1 MSAARRGHPLKIDL
15 AGTSAPSS
23 RDPPP
28 IAALFQIVFDVKAG
42 YTIAWKQAVNGVE
55 LEEVVEFKSL
65 PSGLHTVHEDL
76 IYFVHDQY
84 AGISAFI
91 NEPAGE
97 EERNA
102 LMLAVGALVP
112 LSYGRLGRSWR
123 HAWSLKNL
131 ARELAK
137 DTSKTQ
143 ALEDFWEAHRLH
155 DELGAPHPE
164 SPLGSPSS
172 LRLHKSP
179 YTASAIESKGHKR
192 NRSGSDATGLV
203 PIGQALTPFHPARSL
218 LEFLCM
224 FGPLVFPI
232 YKAALVRKR
241 ILLLT
246 KVPVEQTCN
255 FVYDISILSNIPIA
269 VADLLATEPSRLK
282 PIFTVGVHDIS
293 MLEEEAKRRA
303 AALLTSSVQ
312 DSASD
317 DTNLSVDG
325 SWVACTAD
333 SVLYQKE
340 NLYDVFVTMPPPYS
354 KDTKHRIWPIVECPR
369 GTQLKATQRDLRRY
383 RALRQGLNR
392 YHPGAL
398 YRQPDN
404 SDAELD
410 SPAQEIPVSQSLDLD
425 EDETQEETAAEPLT
439 WSELAYS
446 SFMWWASAGE
456 KRQDLDDQEI
466 GDNEGLLR
474 PASTCTAGGDDD
486 DVVDDDEGDV
496 TNNDTADDE
505 NAPLLP
511 TSDSSIAKRRRRRSS
526 ISMLP
531 RAPNTTPETYII
543 AYFHRFTT
551 RILSTLS
558 SLTGVSGS
566 LPGTTTATTTA
577 SAEDD
582 HDDEEESI
590 YVSSEDMSRMGL
602 DTWSENDRIF
612 VAEITRLYFGRVADV
627 EKAGLECCGIRVF

>member
-1 MSAARRGHPLKIDL
+1 MSAARRGLPLNTDL
-15 AGTSAPSS
+15 AGTSALSS
-23 RDPPP
+23 RDLPP

-42 YTIAWKQAVNGVE
+42 YTIAWKRAIGGVE
-55 LEEVVEFKSL
+55 LEGVVEFKSL
-65 PSGLHTVHEDL
+65 PSGLHTVREDL

-84 AGISAFI
+84 AGVSAFV

-112 LSYGRLGRSWR
+112 LSYGRLGRGWR
-123 HAWSLKNL
+123 HAQSLKNI

-155 DELGAPHPE
+155 DELGMPHPE
-164 SPLGSPSS
+164 YSLDSPSS
-172 LRLHKSP
+172 LRLYKPSW
-179 YTASAIESKGHKR
+179 TASATGSRSHRR
-192 NRSGSDATGLV
+192 NRSESDATGLV
-203 PIGQALTPFHPARSL
+203 SAGQALTPFHPARSL
-218 LEFLCM
+218 LDFLCI

-232 YKAALVRKR
+232 YRAALARKR

-246 KVPVEQTCN
+246 KVPIEQTCN

-269 VADLLATEPSRLK
+269 VADLLTTEPSRLR
-282 PIFTVGVHDIS
+282 PLFTVGVHDIP
-293 MLEEEAKRRA
+293 MLEEEAKRRTV
-303 AALLTSSVQ
+303 LTPSTQ
-312 DSASD
+312 DSTSD
-317 DTNLSVDG
+317 DTTTPADG
-325 SWVACTAD
+325 GWVACTAD

-354 KDTKHRIWPIVECPR
+354 KDAKQRVWPLVECPR

-383 RALRQGLNR
+383 RALRRGLNR

-398 YRQPDN
+398 HRQPGDN
-404 SDAELD
+404 DAELN
-410 SPAQEIPVSQSLDLD
+410 SPVQGVPTSQYPDLD

-466 GDNEGLLR
+466 EENEGLLR
-474 PASTCTAGGDDD
+474 PASISAAGGEND
-486 DVVDDDEGDV
+486 DVVDDENGGGD
-496 TNNDTADDE
+496 TNSVADDV
-505 NAPLLP
+505 APLLP
-511 TSDSSIAKRRRRRSS
+511 SGSPTTKRKRRRSS

-531 RAPNTTPETYII
+531 RTPNTTPETDTI
-543 AYFHRFTT
+543 AHFHRLTT
-551 RILSTLS
+551 RIISTLS
-558 SLTGVSGS
+558 NLVDTSTT
-566 LPGTTTATTTA
+566 PTTTTTATT
-577 SAEDD
+577 EDD
-582 HDDEEESI
+582 NDDEQESI
-590 YVSSEDMSRMGL
+590 YVSSEEMSRMGL

-612 VAEITRLYFGRVADV
+612 VAEIMRVYFGRAV
-627 EKAGLECCGIRVF
+627 EVERAGLECCGVRVF